1 MREHLVQR
9 KYSEIVICKQ
19 WTRSEKDEYMSAES
33 EKQPAIRVQYLWQ
46 WQQPTTQREITDTH
60 AYTHSKRPR
69 EWAQQRTRA
78 ESHRYTHGFDTVY
91 SLTVPTYWVNRF
103 NRTDVCT
110 TVRSIFVLYDIF
122 SQASIAKASLIQAKQ
137 QCSQSLKFVIK
148 FFCLKKIV
156 FSEEKALNSLIFVS
170 EKQIT
175 CFSIVFFPL
184 CWKEKLV

>member
-1 MREHLVQR
+1 M
-9 KYSEIVICKQ
+9 
-19 WTRSEKDEYMSAES
+19 
-33 EKQPAIRVQYLWQ
+33 
-46 WQQPTTQREITDTH
+46 
-60 AYTHSKRPR
+60 
-69 EWAQQRTRA
+69 
-78 ESHRYTHGFDTVY
+78 
-91 SLTVPTYWVNRF
+91 NRF

-175 CFSIVFFPL
+175 CFSIVFFSFVL
-184 CWKEKLV
+184 KREIGLKSKIVEFFFLK